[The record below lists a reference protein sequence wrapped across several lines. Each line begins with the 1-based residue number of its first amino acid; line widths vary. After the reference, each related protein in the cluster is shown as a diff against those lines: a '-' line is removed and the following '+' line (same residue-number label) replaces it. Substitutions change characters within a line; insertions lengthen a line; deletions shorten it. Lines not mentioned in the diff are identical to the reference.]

1 MTTGTVH
8 TFDAHRGTGTVQT
21 ATGAVFPFSSR
32 TSLAAGDAVSF
43 SLVGGLAGVYAL
55 NVAPTAAR
63 HRAVRA
69 AVRTFSF
76 ASPSVGTLALG

>member
-8 TFDAHRGTGTVQT
+8 TFDAHRGTGTVRV

-43 SLVGGLAGVYAL
+43 SLVGGIAGVYAL
-55 NVAPTAAR
+55 NVAPTERPAR
-63 HRAVRA
+63 VARALTP
-69 AVRTFSF
+69 TFSF
-76 ASPSVGTLALG
+76 ARPLAGAVAAG